1 MKMYRPH
8 RLCPRNSKPKEPS
21 LYRSLCVSILCMF
34 LSTVMLVGTTMA
46 WFSDSLQ
53 TGVYTI
59 TSANFTVTT
68 FFCPDLAGG
77 SGANN
82 WQRLNPDNTTLFGG
96 GSLSSGSYQ
105 TAYLKI
111 VNASNIDL
119 EYTLTITDEDTA
131 DGTGSTLP
139 LSLTFKEVDNE
150 AGLNSAFTSP
160 GENTSTG
167 TEISFTVPKATK
179 EGEAT
184 TPTIKYVALKLSL
197 NVTPTSSPDNEQ
209 IATQYKFGLRLA
221 ITQTDPTAQAAEP
234 ESPVITDVNMDII
247 GSTPS
252 TPAPTVSNAAIG
264 GGEITS
270 SDAQPTPGTNT
281 TGSGTTDTEK
291 TPTPPETPSGST
303 TGTEGTT
310 GTSESGDTGTTGTT
324 GITGAPVSEPQAE
337 EPTT

>member
-59 TSANFTVTT
+59 SSANFTVTT
-68 FFCPDLAGG
+68 FFCTDLADG
-77 SGANN
+77 SGTNN
-82 WQRLNPDNTTLFGG
+82 WQRLNPGNTTMFGG
-96 GSLSSGSYQ
+96 GSLSSGSCQ

-111 VNASNIDL
+111 VNNSTIDL
-119 EYTLTITDEDTA
+119 NYTLSITDETTS
-131 DGTGSTLP
+131 GQVSSTSP
-139 LSLTFKEVDNE
+139 LSLAYKVVDSE
-150 AGLNSAFTSP
+150 ADLKTAFTSSDNASAQS

-167 TEISFTVPKATK
+167 TTISFTVPKATK

-184 TPTIKYVALKLSL
+184 TPTINYVALELSL
-197 NVTPTSSPDNEQ
+197 NDTLTNSTGGEQ

-234 ESPVITDVNMDII
+234 ESPVIMDVNMDII

-252 TPAPTVSNAAIG
+252 TLDPTASDPANSS
-264 GGEITS
+264 GEVTQ
-270 SDAQPTPGTNT
+270 QPADGNNSGTGDTNPT
-281 TGSGTTDTEK
+281 TGSTG
-291 TPTPPETPSGST
+291 ET
-303 TGTEGTT
+303 
-310 GTSESGDTGTTGTT
+310 
-324 GITGAPVSEPQAE
+324 
-337 EPTT
+337 EPTTPEAPADPPAEVKPSGGSTETDTPSNGENLS

>member
-59 TSANFTVTT
+59 SSADFTVTT
-68 FFCPDLAGG
+68 FFCTDLAGE
-77 SGANN
+77 SGTNN
-82 WQRLNPDNTTLFGG
+82 WQRLNPGNTTMFGG
-96 GSLSSGSYQ
+96 GTLSSSSSYQ

-111 VNASNIDL
+111 VNDSNIDL
-119 EYTLTITDEDTA
+119 KYTLTITDEDTA

-167 TEISFTVPKATK
+167 TEISFIVPKATT
-179 EGEAT
+179 EGEVT
-184 TPTIKYVALKLSL
+184 TPTEKYVALKLSL
-197 NVTPTSSPDNEQ
+197 NTSATGSDASSTNSEQKATP
-209 IATQYKFGLRLA
+209 YKFSLQLK
-221 ITQTDPTAQAAEP
+221 ITQTHPDAQAAEP
-234 ESPVITDVNMDII
+234 ESPVIMDVNMDIT
-247 GSTPS
+247 GSTAS
-252 TPAPTVSNAAIG
+252 TPDTTA
-264 GGEITS
+264 
-270 SDAQPTPGTNT
+270 SDAANSSGEVTQQPADENN
-281 TGSGTTDTEK
+281 SGTGETN
-291 TPTPPETPSGST
+291 PTSGP
-303 TGTEGTT
+303 TGEA
-310 GTSESGDTGTTGTT
+310 GTSESGDTGDTGTDT
-324 GITGAPVSEPQAE
+324 GTPAAGSESEPD
-337 EPTT
+337 PTT